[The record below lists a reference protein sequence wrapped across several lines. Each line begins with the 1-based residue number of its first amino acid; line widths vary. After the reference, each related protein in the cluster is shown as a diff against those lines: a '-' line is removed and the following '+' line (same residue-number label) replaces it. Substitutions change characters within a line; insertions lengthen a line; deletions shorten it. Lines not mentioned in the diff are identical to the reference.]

1 MAFIYYPQV
10 DEFMKQRVENYD
22 PNSTEAD
29 DIFNKE
35 FVDQLQNSFQCCG
48 WKGLEDFGGIF
59 MSIARVG
66 KWSRSFDQKI
76 IWFFFIFWSDFF
88 FESSFWI
95 F

>member
-10 DEFMKQRVENYD
+10 DEFMQQRVENYN

-59 MSIARVG
+59 MSIDGLNLV
-66 KWSRSFDQKI
+66 RST
-76 IWFFFIFWSDFF
+76 FIKYYLHLFR
-88 FESSFWI
+88 
-95 F
+95 

>member
-10 DEFMKQRVENYD
+10 DEFMQQRVENYN

-48 WKGLEDFGGIF
+48 WKGLQDFEGIF
-59 MSIARVG
+59 IDGLKFV
-66 KWSRSFDQKI
+66 RSTFTKYYLYL
-76 IWFFFIFWSDFF
+76 FR
-88 FESSFWI
+88 
-95 F
+95 